1 MVRMIEPAQ
10 IRAARGLLDM
20 SQVELARHAKIGVA
34 TVRRIEGSTDELR
47 VMVDTLQ
54 RIQKALEA
62 AGIVFIEQD
71 EKYGAGVRLKKRRP
85 R

>member
-1 MVRMIEPAQ
+1 MIEPSQ

-20 SQVELARHAKIGVA
+20 NQTELAQRAKVGVA
-34 TVRRIEGSTDELR
+34 TVKRIEGSTEELR

-54 RIQKALEA
+54 RIQRALEA

-71 EKYGAGVRLKKRRP
+71 EKYGPGVRLKKRRP